1 MRDIK
6 FRAKRI
12 KVDEWVYGYLDYDEE
27 SEIHTVDGWKI
38 DKNTVGEFTGL
49 YDLIGLP
56 VYEGDIIKYVDEF
69 EGEKSYGIVTF
80 GTYDLGCN
88 MGEYQYV
95 VHGWY
100 ALLIPGS
107 EDELMRSE
115 ILTKE
120 MIEGNV
126 TIEGNRWDNPE
137 LLKEDE

>member
-1 MRDIK
+1 MREIK
-6 FRAKRI
+6 FKAQN
-12 KVDEWVYGYLDYDEE
+12 ENGTWVFFSIWGINPPLNRE
-27 SEIHTVDGWKI
+27 KF
-38 DKNTVGEFTGL
+38 KNLCEFTGK
-49 YDLIGLP
+49 YDMHGDEI
-56 VYEGDIIKYVDEF
+56 YEGDIIKYVDEF